1 MGFSRLLIAN
11 RGEIAVRIQRAARE
25 LGMTT
30 IQVHSAADADSLAVK
45 MADKAVNI
53 GPPHAAK
60 SYLNIS
66 AILDAA
72 AATGAEAIHPGY
84 GFLSENAGLRRCGG
98 GRRPRILSAPR
109 ARRSAQWAT
118 RPPRAPPPRRP
129 ACPWCRAR
137 RAASA
142 ISPRRARSAPGS
154 AIP

>member
-30 IQVHSAADADSLAVK
+30 IQAHSAADAESLAVK
-45 MADKAVNI
+45 MADHAVNI

-60 SYLNIS
+60 SYLNIA

-84 GFLSENAGLRRCGG
+84 GFLSENAAFADAVEAAGLVFCGPKG
-98 GRRPRILSAPR
+98 ETIRTMGDKAAARAAARPPACRSFR
-109 ARRSAQWAT
+109 AR
-118 RPPRAPPPRRP
+118 P
-129 ACPWCRAR
+129 
-137 RAASA
+137 AASA
-142 ISPRRARSAPGS
+142 ISLRRARLATRS